1 MATLDNIMD
10 YLADCNFTSKVYSGT
25 ITTSGGSG
33 YGNLYYNDLTIDSDN
48 IVSIVVRSGQSNRPV
63 FVTRTSNKALRV
75 WSPVNNTTY
84 RILVVFNDVFG
95 SEN

>member
-1 MATLDNIMD
+1 MANLDNIMD
-10 YLADCNFTSKVYSGT
+10 YLADCNFTSKVYSVT

-63 FVTRTSNKALRV
+63 FVTRTNNKALRV